1 MDREKQW
8 DRTITFLCYKN
19 MQKKHTKAKITAL
32 KNTYFTEM
40 LHIDISVVKPAATA
54 QISLKFRGQKKN
66 KKKTNPYSNTVGY
79 HLFKLSLFAYGKRRK
94 VARNWPHKVN
104 LSELVAHVKT

>member
-1 MDREKQW
+1 MDRENQW
-8 DRTITFLCYKN
+8 DRTTTFLCYKN

-66 KKKTNPYSNTVGY
+66 KKPIFEYSRIP
-79 HLFKLSLFAYGKRRK
+79 LIQI
-94 VARNWPHKVN
+94 
-104 LSELVAHVKT
+104 ELVCIRQKKESGQKLAPQSEFK